1 MRDALMGFNLFSEPD
16 SHRSNLSKKTNS
28 VGQIN
33 IPIDKSPKDQSYQ
46 SFIFEKEAV
55 HDYQDE

>member
-33 IPIDKSPKDQSYQ
+33 IPIDKSPKDQSY
-46 SFIFEKEAV
+46 
-55 HDYQDE
+55 